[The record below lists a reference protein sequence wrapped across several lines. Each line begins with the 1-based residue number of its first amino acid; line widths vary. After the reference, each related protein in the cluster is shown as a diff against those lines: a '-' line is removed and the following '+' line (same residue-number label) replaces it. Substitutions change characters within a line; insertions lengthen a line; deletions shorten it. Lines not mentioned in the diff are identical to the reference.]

1 MRVTESIK
9 PLDLGL
15 LRCLDALVAE
25 SHVSRAAD
33 KLGMGQPAM
42 SRVLGRLRELF
53 GDPLLIR
60 GATGMIPSPR
70 AVELAVI
77 ARRILAD
84 VDLVLGES
92 IHFEPALCTST
103 FRIIATDY
111 THATFLPLLT
121 RSVREEAPSATLSI
135 KHPVHPKALVLALE
149 EGDIELAIGHLEE
162 PPPSLRSVPL
172 FVDRI
177 VCLIRGGHPY
187 LDGGRSVEDFV
198 ALPHILVTP
207 AGFGHFQSNIDHV
220 LAETGLKRNV
230 GMLSQHFMAAP
241 YIVQS
246 TDMVVLM
253 PRRLAQHYL
262 EGTDLAMIDPPL
274 PVPSY
279 RIFMYWHERSHRD
292 PGVKW
297 LRELARR
304 CALAMPPP

>member
-1 MRVTESIK
+1 MTDSAK
-9 PLDLGL
+9 QLDLGL

-25 SHVSRAAD
+25 SHVSRAAER
-33 KLGMGQPAM
+33 LGMGQPAM

-53 GDPLLIR
+53 GDPILIR
-60 GATGMIPSPR
+60 GATGMLPSPR
-70 AVELAVI
+70 AVELAAI

-84 VDLVLGES
+84 VDLVLGEA
-92 IHFEPALCTST
+92 IRFEPALCTST

-135 KHPVHPKALVLALE
+135 KHPVHPKALALALE

-162 PPPSLRSVPL
+162 PPVSLRSVPL
-172 FVDRI
+172 FVDHI
-177 VCLIRGGHPY
+177 VCLIRAGHPY
-187 LDGGRSVEDFV
+187 LDGSRSIEDFV

-207 AGFGHFQSNIDHV
+207 AGFGHFQSNIDHM
-220 LAETGLKRNV
+220 LADTGLKRNV

-246 TDMVVLM
+246 TDMAVLM
-253 PRRLAQHYL
+253 PRRLAQHYVG
-262 EGTDLAMIDPPL
+262 GTGLTMIDPPL
-274 PVPSY
+274 QIPTY

-292 PGVKW
+292 PSLRW

-304 CALAMPPP
+304 CALELPPP

>member
-1 MRVTESIK
+1 MTESGK
-9 PLDLGL
+9 ALDLGL

-25 SHVSRAAD
+25 SHVSRAAER
-33 KLGMGQPAM
+33 LGMGQPAM

-53 GDPLLIR
+53 GDPILIR
-60 GATGMIPSPR
+60 GAAGMLPSPR
-70 AVELAVI
+70 AMELAVV

-92 IHFEPALCTST
+92 VRFEPALCSAT

-121 RSVREEAPSATLSI
+121 RSVREEAPSVTLSI

-162 PPPSLRSVPL
+162 PPASLRSVPL

-177 VCLIRGGHPY
+177 VCLIRAGHPY
-187 LDGGRSVEDFV
+187 LEGERSVEDFV

-207 AGFGHFQSNIDHV
+207 AGFGHFQSNVDHV
-220 LAETGLKRNV
+220 LADTGLKRNV
-230 GMLSQHFMAAP
+230 GMLSQHFLAAP

-253 PRRLAQHYL
+253 PRRLAQHYI
-262 EGTDLAMIDPPL
+262 EGTGLTMIDPPL
-274 PVPSY
+274 QVPTY

-292 PGVKW
+292 PALKW
-297 LRELARR
+297 LRELARS
-304 CALAMPPP
+304 CALLPPPP